1 MGYSKAPE
9 QPQSSARPICHSHA
23 MTRMGREPTTI
34 RIAAFELAALRTAPR
49 ETTCEQTDRQTDSLY
64 KADKSNTLLFSPF
77 QKYPSM
83 WQGQLVLKNDSA
95 SVNML
100 FVHGNKELVGV
111 TLPPRPPQPPSP
123 ATPPVG
129 ETEPL
134 LRISQRMRLETQQVE
149 GVAKRMEVCT
159 DIFTQGRLVCSG
171 QNGIKCAH

>member
-1 MGYSKAPE
+1 
-9 QPQSSARPICHSHA
+9 
-23 MTRMGREPTTI
+23 
-34 RIAAFELAALRTAPR
+34 
-49 ETTCEQTDRQTDSLY
+49 
-64 KADKSNTLLFSPF
+64 
-77 QKYPSM
+77 M

-159 DIFTQGRLVCSG
+159 EILTQGRFVFDALDKV
-171 QNGIKCAH
+171 A